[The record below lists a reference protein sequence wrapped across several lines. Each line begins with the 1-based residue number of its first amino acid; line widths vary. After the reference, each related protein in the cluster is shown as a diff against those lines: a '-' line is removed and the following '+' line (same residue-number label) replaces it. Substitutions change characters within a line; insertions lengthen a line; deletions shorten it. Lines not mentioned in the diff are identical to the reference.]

1 MKNLPDYLKKSF
13 GQNLFLLL
21 LLLLLAACGGGAVDE
36 AVEEVTDTGASE
48 VTDTSDSEAIEDG
61 NIGATGSEED
71 SGELPPTPIPGSKVE
86 TSRATAVPPDSALI
100 TANPTP
106 ANRGESEG
114 TAVSPPLDLVLLIDT
129 TGSMAN
135 ELSSLQADL
144 PDWITN
150 LTALSAEGTM
160 RLGLVAYGDAGKQD
174 PVQLFALT
182 ENRAL
187 FAENLATLTAVGGGD
202 YPEDLNAG
210 FYQAVTSLDW
220 RPNALKLLIL
230 LGDAPPQS
238 AAASTAS
245 FEQTSALAAGQN
257 ITLVTIG
264 SDGLDAVGAAIYEQ
278 IAQTG
283 NGRFYFI
290 SDDPLNRVAG
300 ATAVYPTAQLP
311 TALAEIVQEV
321 LNAQLP

>member
-1 MKNLPDYLKKSF
+1 M
-13 GQNLFLLL
+13 LL

-36 AVEEVTDTGASE
+36 AVEEVTDAGDSE

-61 NIGATGSEED
+61 DIGATGSEED

-86 TSRATAVPPDSALI
+86 TSRATAVPADATLI

-106 ANRGESEG
+106 ANRGESAG
-114 TAVSPPLDLVLLIDT
+114 TAVLPPLDLALLIDT

-135 ELSSLQADL
+135 ELGALQAGL
-144 PDWITN
+144 PDWVAG
-150 LTALSAEGTM
+150 LTALSAAGNL
-160 RLGLVAYGDAGKQD
+160 RLGLVTYGDAGKRD
-174 PVQLFALT
+174 PVQLFAFT
-182 ENRAL
+182 EDSAL
-187 FAENLATLTAVGGGD
+187 FAANVASLTAVGGGD

-210 FYQAVTSLDW
+210 LYQAVTGLNW
-220 RPNALKLLIL
+220 RTEAVKLLVL

-238 AAASTAS
+238 AANSAAS

-257 ITLVTIG
+257 IRLMAIG
-264 SDGLDAVGAAIYEQ
+264 SEGLDAAGMAIYQQ

-290 SDDPLNRVAG
+290 SDDTLNSVAG
-300 ATAVYPTAQLP
+300 ATAVYPTTQLP
-311 TALAEIVQEV
+311 TALTEIVQEV
-321 LNAQLP
+321 LNEQIPSP